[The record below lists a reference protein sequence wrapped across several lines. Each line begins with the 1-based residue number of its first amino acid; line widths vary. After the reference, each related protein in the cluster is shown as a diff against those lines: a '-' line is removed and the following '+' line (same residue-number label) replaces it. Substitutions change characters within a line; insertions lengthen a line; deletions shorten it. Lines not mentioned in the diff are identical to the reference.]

1 MSFLVIQMD
10 VVPPYTWWYTLVP
23 LIIGGAAVLGVIF
36 LIVLGILASRRVT
49 VSLRTGGAVT
59 LTLASIILLSG
70 LWCVFL
76 SPTITHSETKES
88 LYRNISIS
96 GSGNWSYSISMQ
108 ERNTLMVSVSRDVRD
123 SDITGKVYRVYVYDP
138 DGTVVRSE
146 TTTTYAQINLRA
158 LESGVYKVEAQN
170 PNQQDIEFNV
180 QIIVSAEVTYRPLEP
195 LGQWLSLISIP
206 IFGLGMWSSG
216 LLAVLQK
223 KPEKRP
229 SIVA

>member
-123 SDITGKVYRVYVYDP
+123 SDIAGKVYRVYVYDP

>member
-1 MSFLVIQMD
+1 VSFLVIQMD

-23 LIIGGAAVLGVIF
+23 LIIGGATVLGVIF

>member
-1 MSFLVIQMD
+1 M
-10 VVPPYTWWYTLVP
+10 P

-123 SDITGKVYRVYVYDP
+123 SDIAGKVYRVYVYDP

-206 IFGLGMWSSG
+206 IFWLGMWSSG

>member
-1 MSFLVIQMD
+1 M
-10 VVPPYTWWYTLVP
+10 P

>member
-1 MSFLVIQMD
+1 VSFLVIQMD

>member
-1 MSFLVIQMD
+1 VSFLVIQMD

-123 SDITGKVYRVYVYDP
+123 SDIAGKVYRVYVYDP

>member
-1 MSFLVIQMD
+1 
-10 VVPPYTWWYTLVP
+10 VP

-123 SDITGKVYRVYVYDP
+123 SDIAGKVYRVYVYDP

-206 IFGLGMWSSG
+206 IFWLGMWSSG

>member
-1 MSFLVIQMD
+1 M
-10 VVPPYTWWYTLVP
+10 P

-123 SDITGKVYRVYVYDP
+123 SDIAGKVYRVYVYDP

>member
-1 MSFLVIQMD
+1 
-10 VVPPYTWWYTLVP
+10 VP

-123 SDITGKVYRVYVYDP
+123 SDIAGKVYRVYVYDP

>member
-1 MSFLVIQMD
+1 MD

-123 SDITGKVYRVYVYDP
+123 SDIAGKVYRVYVYDP